1 MIYKEN
7 KMNRSILLIFAHPDD
22 ESFGP
27 SGTTAKYRDLG
38 IPTDLICATRG
49 EVGSRLDVPEGV
61 ETAAAREAEL
71 RKAAAIIGIRAI
83 YFLDFIDGQLDHVK
97 PALINKKITK
107 IMQKL
112 QPEVVITFGPDG
124 ISGHPDHIAVGKA
137 ATAAFNSLQNKGM
150 GPRKLYY
157 ITIPESVLP
166 NAATMGLSTRPDKEV
181 TTSIDITDYLDLKIQ
196 AIAAHTS
203 QQDARDFSEMLGQS
217 KSNAFI
223 IKEYYYPVY
232 PKNTIKETDLFSP

>member
-1 MIYKEN
+1 
-7 KMNRSILLIFAHPDD
+7 MNRSILLIFAHPDD

-71 RKAAAIIGIRAI
+71 RKAAAIIGIRDI
-83 YFLDFIDGQLDHVK
+83 YFLDFIDGQLDQMK
-97 PALINKKITK
+97 PALITKKIVN
-107 IMQKL
+107 IMQKV

-137 ATAAFNSLQNKGM
+137 ATSAFNSLGNKGM

-157 ITIPESVLP
+157 ITIPKSVLP
-166 NAATMGLSTRPDKEV
+166 NAAAMGISTRPDKEV
-181 TTSIDITDYLDLKIQ
+181 TTSIDIAKYLDLKIK

-203 QQDARDFSEMLGQS
+203 QQDARDFSEMLGQI
-217 KSNAFI
+217 KGNAFI
-223 IKEYYYPVY
+223 MKEYFYPAY
-232 PKNTIKETDLFSP
+232 PKNIIKETDLFTP

>member
-1 MIYKEN
+1 
-7 KMNRSILLIFAHPDD
+7 MNRNILLVFAHPDD

-38 IPTDLICATRG
+38 ISTDLICATRG
-49 EVGSRLDVPEGV
+49 EVGSRLDVPAEV

-71 RKAAAIIGIRAI
+71 RKAASIIGIRDI
-83 YFLDFIDGQLDHVK
+83 YFLDFIDGQLGQIK
-97 PALINKKITK
+97 SALLTRKISK
-107 IMQKL
+107 IMQKI

-137 ATAAFNSLQNKGM
+137 TTTAFNNLRKKGM

-166 NAATMGLSTRPDKEV
+166 NATAMGIQTRPDKEV
-181 TTSIDITDYLDLKIQ
+181 TTAIDIAEYLDLKIK
-196 AIAAHTS
+196 AVAAHTS
-203 QQDARDFSEMLGQS
+203 QQDARDFSEMLGRI
-217 KSNAFI
+217 KGTAFLM
-223 IKEYYYPVY
+223 KEYYYPAY
-232 PKNTIKETDLFSP
+232 PKNIIKETDLFTP